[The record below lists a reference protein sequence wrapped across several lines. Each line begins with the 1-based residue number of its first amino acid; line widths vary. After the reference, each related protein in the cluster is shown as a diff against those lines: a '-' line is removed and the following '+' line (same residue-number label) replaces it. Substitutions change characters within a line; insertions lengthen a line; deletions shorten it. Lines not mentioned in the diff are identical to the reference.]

1 MPRDMNKHGPHSH
14 QQKVENDSCP
24 RPPSSLATK
33 LVKGLEHKPYE
44 ERLREL
50 GLFSLEKRRLRGD
63 LIALYNYLKGGCSEV
78 GVGLF
83 SQTSEEKKG
92 SLHHLIDLTQQQF
105 LGKGNTEQTG
115 EGHHFKKGSL
125 SAQEM
130 TTLAVWAWG
139 PRAPPYS
146 TSLDLGV
153 LVDEKLDMSWQCAL
167 AGQKASCTLGC
178 IKRSVASR
186 LREVILPLYST
197 LVRPHLEY
205 CVQLWGPRH
214 RKDMDLLERVQ
225 RRARKM
231 IREMEHLSYEERLR
245 ELGLFSLEKRRLQ
258 GDLISAF
265 QYLKG
270 AYKKDGDKLF
280 SRACCDR
287 TRGQPAEAVLLMTEK
302 RNAKSCLHARS
313 GIQVFC
319 TKKETWFDMV
329 QEDYKGVARLCREKT
344 RRAKAE
350 LELSLAAAIK
360 DNKKHFFKY
369 ISSKRRAKENLQ
381 PLVDGG
387 GNTVTKDEEKA
398 EVLNAFFASV
408 FISRAECSMGTQPL
422 ELEDRDGDQTGAPI
436 IQGEM
441 VSDLLH
447 HLDTHKSMGPDEIH
461 PRVLKELADV
471 LTKPLSIIY
480 QQSWLTGEV
489 PADWR
494 LANVTPIFKK
504 GRKEDPGNYRPVS
517 LTSVPG
523 KLMEQ
528 IILSAITRHVENNQ
542 GIRPSQHG
550 FRKGRSCLTNLIS
563 FYDKVTRLVDEGKSV
578 DVVYLDFSKAFDT
591 VSHGILLEKLAAHGL
606 DGCTLRW
613 VKNWLDGRAQ
623 RVVVNG
629 VYSGWRPVTSGVPQG
644 SVLGPVLFNIFINDL
659 DEGIECTLSKFA
671 DDTKLCGSVD
681 LLEGRQALQR
691 DLDRLDR
698 WAGVNCMRFNKAKCK
713 VLHLGHS
720 NPMQHYRLGEEW
732 LESCLAE
739 KDLGVLVD
747 SRLNMSQQCAQAAKK
762 ANGILAC
769 IKNSVA
775 SRTREVIVPLYS
787 ALVRP
792 HLEYCVQFWAPHY
805 KRDIEVLER
814 VQRRATKLVK
824 GLEQKSYEERLR
836 ELGLFSLEKRRLR
849 GDLIA
854 LYNYLKGGCREVG
867 VGLFSQVTSDR
878 TRGNG
883 LKLRQGRFRLDIR
896 KFFFTERVIK
906 HWNRL
911 PREVVESPSLEVFK
925 GRLDEVLRDMV

>member
-1 MPRDMNKHGPHSH
+1 MEQIILSAITRH
-14 QQKVENDSCP
+14 VENNQGIRPSQHGFRKGRSCLTNLISFYDKVTRLVDEGKSVDVVYLDFSKAFDTVSHGILLEKLAAHGLDGCTLRWVKNWLDGRAQRVVVNGVYSGWRPVTSGVPQGSVLGPVLFNIFINDLDEGIECTLSKFADDTKLCGSVDLLEGRQALQRDLDRLDRWAGVNCMRFNKAKCKVLHLGHSNPMQRYRLGEEWLESCLAEKDLGVLVDSRLNMSQQCAQAAKKANGILACIKNSVASRTREVIVP
-24 RPPSSLATK
+24 LYSALVRPHLEYCVQFWAPHYKRDIEVLERVQRRATK
-33 LVKGLEHKPYE
+33 LVKGLEQKSYE

-63 LIALYNYLKGGCSEV
+63 LIALYNYLKGGCREV

-83 SQTSEEKKG
+83 SQVTS
-92 SLHHLIDLTQQQF
+92 
-105 LGKGNTEQTG
+105 
-115 EGHHFKKGSL
+115 
-125 SAQEM
+125 
-130 TTLAVWAWG
+130 
-139 PRAPPYS
+139 
-146 TSLDLGV
+146 
-153 LVDEKLDMSWQCAL
+153 
-167 AGQKASCTLGC
+167 
-178 IKRSVASR
+178 
-186 LREVILPLYST
+186 
-197 LVRPHLEY
+197 
-205 CVQLWGPRH
+205 
-214 RKDMDLLERVQ
+214 
-225 RRARKM
+225 
-231 IREMEHLSYEERLR
+231 
-245 ELGLFSLEKRRLQ
+245 
-258 GDLISAF
+258 
-265 QYLKG
+265 
-270 AYKKDGDKLF
+270 
-280 SRACCDR
+280 DR
-287 TRGQPAEAVLLMTEK
+287 TRGNGLKLRQGRFRLDIRKFFFTERVIK
-302 RNAKSCLHARS
+302 HWNRLPREVVESPSLE
-313 GIQVFC
+313 VF
-319 TKKETWFDMV
+319 
-329 QEDYKGVARLCREKT
+329 KGRL
-344 RRAKAE
+344 
-350 LELSLAAAIK
+350 
-360 DNKKHFFKY
+360 
-369 ISSKRRAKENLQ
+369 
-381 PLVDGG
+381 
-387 GNTVTKDEEKA
+387 DE
-398 EVLNAFFASV
+398 
-408 FISRAECSMGTQPL
+408 
-422 ELEDRDGDQTGAPI
+422 
-436 IQGEM
+436 
-441 VSDLLH
+441 
-447 HLDTHKSMGPDEIH
+447 
-461 PRVLKELADV
+461 
-471 LTKPLSIIY
+471 
-480 QQSWLTGEV
+480 
-489 PADWR
+489 
-494 LANVTPIFKK
+494 K

-720 NPMQHYRLGEEW
+720 NPMQRYRLGEEW